1 MIKKLILLV
10 PLLLGTALLFAEGEQ
25 ETGKIDYL
33 TLTWDELIEE
43 AKKESA
49 LTLSTSQADQF
60 WKDAAQDFKTAYEID
75 ITVAVEDADTVVQ
88 KIIADKDT
96 EIGTIDAV
104 LISNGMV
111 EQTIAANVFYGPLLD
126 SVPNSASLDSKLSQR
141 QQGVFT
147 KGYLVPI
154 YRSQVGFLYDSQ
166 KLSEPPQTWLELSEW
181 ISANPGQFAFCEPG
195 NGDSGLAF
203 VQMVVAYLGGG
214 LEQYKDDDSLNQEK
228 LENWD
233 AAWEWLRD
241 TKSSV
246 TMTATDTDAIQRL
259 NQGTI
264 TLAVAW
270 EKDVRSSLQQNT
282 LSSAAKFYVPKM
294 GLPGGGDSIG
304 VPGNAPNK
312 AAALLFCAYLVDQE
326 AQLKM
331 NESLGHYL
339 ARTDIQPTVPF
350 ISEEVRQKFGIDW
363 MAAPYLDYIKQEF
376 GSRVATD

>member
-154 YRSQVGFLYDSQ
+154 YLDDRAFGLY
-166 KLSEPPQTWLELSEW
+166 P
-181 ISANPGQFAFCEPG
+181 
-195 NGDSGLAF
+195 
-203 VQMVVAYLGGG
+203 
-214 LEQYKDDDSLNQEK
+214 
-228 LENWD
+228 
-233 AAWEWLRD
+233 
-241 TKSSV
+241 
-246 TMTATDTDAIQRL
+246 
-259 NQGTI
+259 
-264 TLAVAW
+264 
-270 EKDVRSSLQQNT
+270 
-282 LSSAAKFYVPKM
+282 
-294 GLPGGGDSIG
+294 
-304 VPGNAPNK
+304 
-312 AAALLFCAYLVDQE
+312 
-326 AQLKM
+326 
-331 NESLGHYL
+331 
-339 ARTDIQPTVPF
+339 
-350 ISEEVRQKFGIDW
+350 
-363 MAAPYLDYIKQEF
+363 
-376 GSRVATD
+376 